1 MGHHDQARMHAEQAL
16 SIYRGLGNRSGEARA
31 LESLGWHLAMLGSC
45 TPAVTCCQRA
55 LDLHRELGN
64 RLGEAHALDHLGY
77 ASHRLGDDAAACG
90 AQRVL
95 NFHRPW

>member
-1 MGHHDQARMHAEQAL
+1 
-16 SIYRGLGNRSGEARA
+16 
-31 LESLGWHLAMLGSC
+31 MLGSC
-45 TPAVTCCQRA
+45 TPVVTCCQRA
-55 LDLHRELGN
+55 LDLHWELGN

-95 NFHRPW
+95 SFHRPW